1 MHNVVGGLLAMLELL
16 GSAFMTKVKFEPMT
30 KALLVVSLGVVLH
43 PVHVCQL
50 HSPLQ
55 FPVFSEVEMQ
65 SISRQDSH
73 CKVLP
78 LLSLLDH

>member
-1 MHNVVGGLLAMLELL
+1 MHHVVDGLLAMLEIL
-16 GSAFMTKVKFEPMT
+16 GSAFMTNSTMT
-30 KALLVVSLGVVLH
+30 KALLFVAWGKKSVVLH
-43 PVHVCQL
+43 PVHVCLL
-50 HSPLQ
+50 HPLLR
-55 FPVFSEVEMQ
+55 FPVFSEFEMQ